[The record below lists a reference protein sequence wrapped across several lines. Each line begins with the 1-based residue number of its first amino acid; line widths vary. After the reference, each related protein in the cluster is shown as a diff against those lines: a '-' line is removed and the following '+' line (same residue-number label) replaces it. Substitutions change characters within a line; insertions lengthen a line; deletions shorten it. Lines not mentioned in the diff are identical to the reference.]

1 MATTSQSLVS
11 QFKNQLLEDGDF
23 LHAVAEVFLRELME
37 EEVQSHVGA
46 ARHERTSSRQGSR
59 NGYKPRTLKT
69 RVGELGLSVPQVR
82 GMEPYH
88 PSVFARYQR
97 SERAL
102 LAACAEMYFMGVST
116 RKVASV
122 LEKMGG
128 FELSAGTVSRVAAE
142 LDEQLKTFRERR
154 LDDRTWPYLLVD
166 ATYLKVRRHG
176 RVQSTA
182 MLVAVGIDQHG
193 RREVLS
199 WSPGDS
205 ESEETWSQLFRDLKA
220 RGLNGVELLVSD
232 AHEGIRAAARRY
244 LQGACWQRC
253 RVHFMRNAMAKMGG
267 SKDKAQVARE
277 LKELFVLSEKDL
289 CRRAAEEMAT
299 RWESRCPALS
309 QQLRAGFEDCL
320 TVHDLP
326 NRLRRRL
333 HSTNMIERVMREIKR
348 RTDAVSIFPNEASCD
363 RLIGAHLMERQEKWL
378 CESKRY
384 LDLDGREQIKQPN

>member
-1 MATTSQSLVS
+1 MAAYPQSLVS
-11 QFKNQLLEDGDF
+11 QFKNQLSDNGDL
-23 LHAVAEVFLRELME
+23 LHTLAEVFLRALME
-37 EEVQSHVGA
+37 DEVQQHVGA

-59 NGYKPRTLKT
+59 NGFKPRKLKT
-69 RVGELGLSVPQVR
+69 RVGELELSVPQVR

-116 RKVASV
+116 RKVSAV

-128 FELSAGTVSRVAAE
+128 FELSAGTVSRVTLE
-142 LDEQLKTFRERR
+142 LDEQLKIFRERR

-166 ATYLKVRRHG
+166 ATYVRVRRNG
-176 RVQSTA
+176 RVQSMA
-182 MLVAVGIDQHG
+182 VLVAVGIDQHG

-199 WSPGDS
+199 WRPGDS
-205 ESEETWSQLFRDLKA
+205 ESEETWGQVFRDLKA
-220 RGLNGVELLVSD
+220 RGLNGVEMLISD
-232 AHEGIRAAARRY
+232 AHEGIQAAARRY
-244 LQGACWQRC
+244 LQGVSWQRC
-253 RVHFMRNAMAKMGG
+253 RVHFMRNALAKLGG
-267 SKDKAQVARE
+267 SKDKARVAKE
-277 LKELFVLSEKDL
+277 LKEVFAIQEKEL
-289 CRRAAEEMAT
+289 CRRAAEEMAA
-299 RWESRCPALS
+299 RWASKCPALA
-309 QQLRAGFEDCL
+309 QQLRTGFEDCL

-333 HSTNMIERVMREIKR
+333 HSTNMLERVMREIKR

-363 RLIGAHLMERQEKWL
+363 RLIGAHLMERHETWL

-384 LDLDGREQIKQPN
+384 LDLDGRE

>member
-1 MATTSQSLVS
+1 MATSPQSLVS
-11 QFKNQLLEDGDF
+11 QFKNQLSEDGDF
-23 LHAVAEVFLRELME
+23 LHALAEVFLRGVME
-37 EEVQSHVGA
+37 EEVRQHVGA
-46 ARHERTSSRQGSR
+46 SPHERTASRQGSR
-59 NGYKPRTLKT
+59 NGYKPRKLKT
-69 RVGELGLSVPQVR
+69 RVGELELSVPQVR
-82 GMEPYH
+82 GMEPYQ

-102 LAACAEMYFMGVST
+102 LSACAEMYFMGVST

-166 ATYLKVRRHG
+166 ATYLKVRRNG

-182 MLVAVGIDQHG
+182 VLVAVGIDQHG

-199 WSPGDS
+199 WCPGDS
-205 ESEETWSQLFRDLKA
+205 ESEDTWSQVFRDLKA
-220 RGLNGVELLVSD
+220 RGLNGVEILISD
-232 AHEGIRAAARRY
+232 AHAGIQAAARRY
-244 LQGACWQRC
+244 LQGASWQRC
-253 RVHFMRNAMAKMGG
+253 RVHFMRNALAKMGG
-267 SKDKAQVARE
+267 SKDKAQVAKE
-277 LKELFVLSEKDL
+277 IKELFALSEKEH
-289 CRRAAEEMAT
+289 CRRASEEMAA
-299 RWESRCPALS
+299 RWEGKCPALS

-363 RLIGAHLMERQEKWL
+363 RLIGAHLMERHETWF

-384 LDLDGREQIKQPN
+384 LDLDGREQESLHS

>member
-1 MATTSQSLVS
+1 MAAYPQSLVS
-11 QFKNQLLEDGDF
+11 QFKNQLSDHGDL
-23 LHAVAEVFLRELME
+23 LHTLAEVFLRALME
-37 EEVQSHVGA
+37 DEVQQHVGA

-59 NGYKPRTLKT
+59 NGYKPRKLKT
-69 RVGELGLSVPQVR
+69 RVGELELSVPQVR

-116 RKVASV
+116 RKVSAV

-128 FELSAGTVSRVAAE
+128 FELSAGTVSRVTLE
-142 LDEQLKTFRERR
+142 LDEQLKIFRERR

-166 ATYLKVRRHG
+166 ATYVRVRRNG
-176 RVQSTA
+176 RVQSMA
-182 MLVAVGIDQHG
+182 VLVAVGIDQHG

-199 WSPGDS
+199 WRPGDS
-205 ESEETWSQLFRDLKA
+205 ESEETWGQVFRDLKA
-220 RGLNGVELLVSD
+220 RGLNGVEMLISD
-232 AHEGIRAAARRY
+232 AHEGIQAAARRY
-244 LQGACWQRC
+244 LQGVSWQRC
-253 RVHFMRNAMAKMGG
+253 RVHFMRNALAKLGG
-267 SKDKAQVARE
+267 SKDKARVAKE
-277 LKELFVLSEKDL
+277 LKEVFAIQEKEL
-289 CRRAAEEMAT
+289 CRRAAEEMAA
-299 RWESRCPALS
+299 RWASKCPALA
-309 QQLRAGFEDCL
+309 QQLRTGFEDCL

-333 HSTNMIERVMREIKR
+333 HSTNMLERVMREIKR

-363 RLIGAHLMERQEKWL
+363 RLIGAHLMERHETWL

-384 LDLDGREQIKQPN
+384 LDLDGRE

>member
-1 MATTSQSLVS
+1 MAAYPQSLVS
-11 QFKNQLLEDGDF
+11 QFKNQLSDNGDL
-23 LHAVAEVFLRELME
+23 LHTLAEVFLRALME
-37 EEVQSHVGA
+37 DEVQQHVGA

-59 NGYKPRTLKT
+59 NGYKPRKLKT
-69 RVGELGLSVPQVR
+69 RVGELELSVPQVR

-116 RKVASV
+116 RKVSAV

-128 FELSAGTVSRVAAE
+128 FELSAGTVSRVTLE
-142 LDEQLKTFRERR
+142 LDEQLKIFRERR

-166 ATYLKVRRHG
+166 ATYVRVRRNG
-176 RVQSTA
+176 RVQSMA
-182 MLVAVGIDQHG
+182 VLVAVGIDQHG

-199 WSPGDS
+199 WRPGDS
-205 ESEETWSQLFRDLKA
+205 ESEETWGQVFRDLKA
-220 RGLNGVELLVSD
+220 RGLNGVEMLISD
-232 AHEGIRAAARRY
+232 AHEGIHAAARRY
-244 LQGACWQRC
+244 LQGVSWQRC
-253 RVHFMRNAMAKMGG
+253 RVHFMRNALAKLGG
-267 SKDKAQVARE
+267 SKDKARVAKE
-277 LKELFVLSEKDL
+277 LKEVFAIQEKEL
-289 CRRAAEEMAT
+289 CRRAAEEMAA
-299 RWESRCPALS
+299 RWASKCPALA
-309 QQLRAGFEDCL
+309 QQLRTGFEDCL

-333 HSTNMIERVMREIKR
+333 HSTNMLERVMREIKR

-363 RLIGAHLMERQEKWL
+363 RLIGAHLMERHETWL

-384 LDLDGREQIKQPN
+384 LDLDGRE